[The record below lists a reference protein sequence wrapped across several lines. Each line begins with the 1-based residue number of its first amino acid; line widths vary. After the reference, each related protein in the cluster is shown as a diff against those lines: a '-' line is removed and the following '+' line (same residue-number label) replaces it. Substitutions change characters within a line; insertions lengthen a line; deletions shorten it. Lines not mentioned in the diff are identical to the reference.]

1 MRKINLLVIHCSDSD
16 VPAHDS
22 IDVIRRWH
30 VEERKFSDIGYHFVI
45 TKDGT
50 VHPGRP
56 EEQVGAHCAGHNTG
70 TLGICL
76 CGRRE
81 FTEEQF
87 SALEKLCFELC
98 RKYGI
103 EKSDIVGHHE
113 LDPKKTCPNFDV
125 QKLISSWT
133 WH

>member
-1 MRKINLLVIHCSDSD
+1 VRKITALVVHCSDSD
-16 VPAHDS
+16 VKAHDS
-22 IDVIRRWH
+22 IEVIRKWH
-30 VEERKFSDIGYHFVI
+30 VEERGFSDIGYHWVI

-50 VHPGRP
+50 VHSGRP
-56 EEQVGAHCAGHNTG
+56 EEQVGAHVAGHNAG

-81 FTEEQF
+81 FTKEQF
-87 SALEKLCFELC
+87 SSLEKLCFGLV
-98 RKYGI
+98 RKYGL
-103 EKSDIVGHHE
+103 EKSDIVGHRE

-125 QKLISSWT
+125 HALISSWE